1 VTPPVR
7 EWRRDGLVVST
18 DPGRLDLDAIHAFLA
33 RRSYWAEGI
42 PVDTM
47 RRSIAHSLPFGV
59 YDGARMIA
67 FARVVTDYAVV
78 AYIAD
83 VFVLEE
89 HRGRGIGR
97 WLVEVVMQHPD
108 LQGLRRWTLATKDAH
123 ELYRRFG
130 FTEADSTRLMDKL
143 DPDVYRRR

>member
-1 VTPPVR
+1 MTPPVR
-7 EWRRDGLVVST
+7 EWRRDGLVIST
-18 DPGRLDLDAIHAFLA
+18 DPLRLDLDAVHAFLS

-42 PVDTM
+42 PLDTM

-59 YDGARMIA
+59 YDGDRMIA

-78 AYIAD
+78 AYVAD

-89 HRGRGIGR
+89 HRGRGVGK

-108 LQGLRRWTLATKDAH
+108 LQGLRRWTLATRDAH

-130 FTEADSTRLMDKL
+130 FTEADPTRLMDKL

>member
-1 VTPPVR
+1 MTPPIR
-7 EWRRDGLVVST
+7 EWRRDGLVIST
-18 DPGRLDLDAIHAFLA
+18 DPGRLDLDAVHAFLSQ
-33 RRSYWAEGI
+33 RSYWAEGI
-42 PVDTM
+42 PVETM
-47 RRSIAHSLPFGV
+47 RRSIEHSLSFGV

-78 AYIAD
+78 AYLAD

-89 HRGRGIGR
+89 HRGRGVGT

-108 LQGLRRWTLATKDAH
+108 LQGLRRWTLATRDAH
-123 ELYRRFG
+123 ELYRRVG
-130 FTEADSTRLMDKL
+130 FTEADPTRLMDKL

>member
-1 VTPPVR
+1 MTPPVR
-7 EWRRDGLVVST
+7 EWRRDGLVIST
-18 DPGRLDLDAIHAFLA
+18 DPGRLDLDAVHAFLSQ
-33 RRSYWAEGI
+33 RSYWAEGI
-42 PVDTM
+42 PVETM
-47 RRSIAHSLPFGV
+47 RRSIEHSLSFGV

-78 AYIAD
+78 AYLAD

-89 HRGRGIGR
+89 HRGRGVGT

-108 LQGLRRWTLATKDAH
+108 LQGLRRWTLATRDAH
-123 ELYRRFG
+123 ELYRRVG
-130 FTEADSTRLMDKL
+130 FTEADPTRLMDKL